1 MKVYLYEKVT
11 TRYVLVIRVKQVYEE
26 RKIICANDLRFI
38 NERKTRVCLILKIL
52 VNEIELDADK
62 RNMTSSFR
70 VYQTS
75 DKNQVHV

>member
-38 NERKTRVCLILKIL
+38 NERKTRVCLILKIS
-52 VNEIELDADK
+52 VNEIELDADE
-62 RNMTSSFR
+62 RNMISSFR

>member
-11 TRYVLVIRVKQVYEE
+11 TRYVLVIRAKQVYEE